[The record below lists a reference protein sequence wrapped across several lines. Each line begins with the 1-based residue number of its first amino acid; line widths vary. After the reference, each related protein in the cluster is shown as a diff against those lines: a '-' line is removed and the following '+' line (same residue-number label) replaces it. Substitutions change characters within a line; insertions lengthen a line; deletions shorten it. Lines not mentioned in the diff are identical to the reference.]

1 MKKILF
7 AAVVTVLGLLNVK
20 AQEIKLGVKGGLNF
34 ASVIGDNAGSFDT
47 VTAFNFG
54 VMAEIPI
61 TEKFSFQPEAL
72 FSGQGYSLKDINN
85 NVVAL
90 NYLNVPLMGKYYVTK
105 GLSLEAGP
113 QIGFLLS
120 AKNESVDIKDSFHS
134 LDYGVN
140 VGVGYKLNNGLNFGI
155 RYNAGLSDI
164 NKANNFKNRNG
175 VAQVS
180 VGYFFL

>member
-1 MKKILF
+1 MKKFLF
-7 AAVVTVLGLLNVK
+7 ATVVTVLGLVNGK

-34 ASVIGDNAGSFDT
+34 ASVSGNYTANPET

-54 VMAEIPI
+54 VMSEIPL
-61 TEKFSFQPEAL
+61 TKKFSFQPEVL
-72 FSGQGYSLKDINN
+72 FSGQGFSLNKS
-85 NVVAL
+85 VLAL
-90 NYLNVPLMGKYYVTK
+90 NYLNIPLMGKYYLTK
-105 GLSLEAGP
+105 GFSVEAGP

-120 AKNESVDIKDSFHS
+120 AKNESVNVKDSFHS

-140 VGVGYKLNNGLNFGI
+140 FGVGYKLNNGLNFGV

-164 NKANNFKNRNG
+164 TKTDTYTNKNG

-180 VGYFFL
+180 IGYFFF